1 MAGNQCEPMVVQ
13 ALRRKGCATAMPM
26 VASMASVKSAP
37 ARPRRTPKTA
47 MSTTPSPTATRR
59 PRASMSQAAGS
70 DSGTKAI
77 MNTIENQPM
86 VDSETP

>member
-1 MAGNQCEPMVVQ
+1 
-13 ALRRKGCATAMPM
+13 MPM